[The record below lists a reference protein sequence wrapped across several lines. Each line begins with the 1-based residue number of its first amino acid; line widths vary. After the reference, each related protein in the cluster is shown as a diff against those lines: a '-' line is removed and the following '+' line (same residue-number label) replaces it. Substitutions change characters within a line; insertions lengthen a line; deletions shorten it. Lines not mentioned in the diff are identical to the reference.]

1 MNTAAQSLLSFEQ
14 ATVDA
19 ENLARAA
26 RTAAER
32 HEREA
37 KQAAKILAAIQREKR
52 KAEEEAAKSWRR
64 FQRDIARRERTP
76 DEHAQCGIR
85 WYCRSQRDRDRGC
98 YWTHC
103 HACGQ
108 RLIYTSDPNATPQ
121 VCAGHKQ

>member
-1 MNTAAQSLLSFEQ
+1 MSSQTLLSFEQ
-14 ATVDA
+14 ATLDA
-19 ENLARAA
+19 EAA
-26 RTAAER
+26 KCEAQRTAER

-37 KQAAKILAAIQREKR
+37 KAAARLIIKRQPDAR
-52 KAEEEAAKSWRR
+52 KAEEESAKSWRR
-64 FQRDIARRERTP
+64 FLRDAARRERTP

-108 RLIYTSDPNATPQ
+108 ALIYTSDQNAKPQ
-121 VCAGHKQ
+121 ECTGRRP